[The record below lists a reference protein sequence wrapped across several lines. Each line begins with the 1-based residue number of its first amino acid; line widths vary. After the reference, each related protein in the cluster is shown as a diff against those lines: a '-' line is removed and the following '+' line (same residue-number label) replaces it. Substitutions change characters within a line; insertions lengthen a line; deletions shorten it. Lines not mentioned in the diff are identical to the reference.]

1 MKRYLPLVVGAWF
14 VGISATGWAQTTVP
28 AGYPSSY
35 SEIVAAAEREGALS
49 IYSTLDLSEVSD
61 LLESFKALYPR
72 IKIEY
77 VDENSTVLYDRVVRE
92 TAAGHT
98 ADLIW
103 SSAMDLQIKLVN
115 DGYAMTY
122 SSPEKDNLLE
132 WAKWKDQAYGTTA
145 EPIVFA
151 YNTRLIRPDE
161 VPRSHAAFAK
171 LISQRQDLKGKVASY
186 DHRHSG
192 VGFLYATQDVQVS
205 IPVTWDTVKAMG
217 QAEAKFYT
225 STRRMLDRVKSGE
238 HAIAYNAIGSYVIRR
253 FRDDQSVGFVMPSDY
268 TLVMSRIAFVSAKA
282 KHPAAAKLFLDFVLS
297 KNGQTELAKR
307 AMASVRKD
315 LEKTHG
321 IASLPGAGDVT
332 LHPIRVGP
340 ELLTYLDQ
348 LKRRRFLQLWQ
359 RAFDPS

>member
-1 MKRYLPLVVGAWF
+1 MRRYLPFMVGAWF
-14 VGISATGWAQTTVP
+14 VGLSATGWAQATVP
-28 AGYPSSY
+28 AGYPSTY
-35 SEIVAAAEREGALS
+35 SEIVAGANREGVLS

-61 LLESFKALYPR
+61 LLDQFKALYPR
-72 IKIEY
+72 LKIEY

-92 TAAGHT
+92 AATGHT
-98 ADLIW
+98 ADLVW

-122 SSPEKDNLLE
+122 ASPEKDSLLE

-151 YNTRLIRPDE
+151 YNTRLVRPDE
-161 VPRSHAAFAK
+161 VPRNHAEFAR
-171 LISQRQDLKGKVASY
+171 LISQRPDLKGKVASY

-205 IPVTWDTVKAMG
+205 IPVTWDIVKAMG
-217 QAEAKFYT
+217 QAETKFYT
-225 STRRMLDRVKSGE
+225 STRRMIDRVRSGD

-253 FRDDQSVGFVMPSDY
+253 GRDDPSLGFVMPSDY

-282 KHPAAAKLFLDFVLS
+282 RHPNAAKLFLDFVLS
-297 KNGQTELAKR
+297 RAGQVELAKR
-307 AMASVRKD
+307 AMASVRTD

-321 IASLPGAGDVT
+321 IASLPGASEAT